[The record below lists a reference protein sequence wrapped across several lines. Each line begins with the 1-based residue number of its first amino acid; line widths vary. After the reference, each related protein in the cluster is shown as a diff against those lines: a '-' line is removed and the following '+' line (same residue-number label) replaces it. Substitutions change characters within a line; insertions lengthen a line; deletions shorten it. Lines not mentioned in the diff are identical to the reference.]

1 MALQGRRGTTGACV
15 DVSFTEQPLTVT
27 RYSAIKRDELP
38 DQMFVGSPGGE
49 QRGES
54 GLVCF
59 SKMKAHGMGLMP
71 CALHLYTPSMRL
83 KA

>member
-1 MALQGRRGTTGACV
+1 MALQGAAWHNGACV
-15 DVSFTEQPLTVT
+15 DVSFTEPLTAT

-59 SKMKAHGMGLMP
+59 SKMKAYGMGLMP
-71 CALHLYTPSMRL
+71 CALHLYTASMRL